1 MCLCVCTHY
10 AHAHAVQDM
19 GHSLHFFLLCIN
31 HVLLF
36 LQPYCI
42 ELEPA
47 TIVLSE
53 VLQTAVQ
60 VRKPL
65 QVHTLTSMYMQY
77 TVEMHDCTCTS
88 VGQHSALHIHII
100 L

>member
-31 HVLLF
+31 HVMLF

-53 VLQTAVQ
+53 ELQTAVQ

-77 TVEMHDCTCTS
+77 TVEMHDCTCRSTFS
-88 VGQHSALHIHII
+88 FAYTHYFIA
-100 L
+100 